1 MCKVLVATTEVQMS
15 DMSDDTAPEIF
26 ITGVGYLTIT
36 TTIGGRVKIPNSEGA
51 WVVCD
56 DEHLFVPLYADMTSI
71 VSPEMLQ
78 QTLTFICLS
87 RTITEEEILLL
98 KKRLS
103 QKKGQ
108 RVVANN

>member
-1 MCKVLVATTEVQMS
+1 MS
-15 DMSDDTAPEIF
+15 DMSDGRSPEIS
-26 ITGVGYLTIT
+26 IAGVGYLTIT
-36 TTIGGRVKIPNSEGA
+36 KSPEVLAKIPDSEGA

-87 RTITEEEILLL
+87 RTITEEEFMLVTE
-98 KKRLS
+98 RLS